1 MIYLDYSATTPVD
14 IDVFDTLSKVTKNYI
29 GNPNSMHSLGQKS
42 MELLESAT
50 KQIADIFGVSS
61 NEIVYTGGS
70 TESNNMAII
79 GAALANHKKETYNCF
94 KT

>member
-1 MIYLDYSATTPVD
+1 
-14 IDVFDTLSKVTKNYI
+14 
-29 GNPNSMHSLGQKS
+29 MHSLGQKS

-79 GAALANHKKETYNCF
+79 GAALANHKKENI
-94 KT
+94 

>member
-61 NEIVYTGGS
+61 NEIVYTGGQQ
-70 TESNNMAII
+70 NLII
-79 GAALANHKKETYNCF
+79 WQ
-94 KT
+94 

>member
-50 KQIADIFGVSS
+50 KQNADIFGVSS

-70 TESNNMAII
+70 TESNNMAIFSSLNKK
-79 GAALANHKKETYNCF
+79 ALI
-94 KT
+94 